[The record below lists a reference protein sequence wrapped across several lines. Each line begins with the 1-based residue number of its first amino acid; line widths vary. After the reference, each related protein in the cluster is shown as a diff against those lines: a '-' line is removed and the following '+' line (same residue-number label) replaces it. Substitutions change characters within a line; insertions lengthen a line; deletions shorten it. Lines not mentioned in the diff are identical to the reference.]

1 MPKAKRLN
9 GIWGGRARRALNA
22 AIIAMVL
29 VFARALAALGQGQEP
44 PEYPHFIQ
52 EIIDAYETKIYGD
65 ENLKADEKKQ
75 RIDGMKAYVDTDK
88 ELCLKRAFDCWIM
101 SASDNQDSG
110 DFFSSPEFE
119 NLFFQPVDLSSGNN
133 AVNSSRTEE
142 RRVGK
147 ECRSRWSPYH

>member
-9 GIWGGRARRALNA
+9 GIWGGRARRALGA

-52 EIIDAYETKIYGD
+52 EIIEAYATKIDGD
-65 ENLKADEKKQ
+65 ENLNADEKKQ

-119 NLFFQPVDLSSGNN
+119 NLFF
-133 AVNSSRTEE
+133 
-142 RRVGK
+142 
-147 ECRSRWSPYH
+147 